1 MERTVNG
8 TTVAYRV
15 DEETVYVIT
24 AINEVTGLLGATNIP
39 EDAKE
44 HLDFI
49 WKDSGVT
56 KLIIFLGEEMEE
68 QRAAAR
74 KLGFKQEGRLK
85 KATPT
90 GDLIIFGQYR

>member
-8 TTVAYRV
+8 TTVAYKV
-15 DEETVYVIT
+15 DDETVYVIT
-24 AINEVTGLLGATNIP
+24 AINEIMGLLGATNIP

-44 HLDFI
+44 HLDII
-49 WKDSGVT
+49 WDDSGVS
-56 KLIIFLGEEMEE
+56 KLIIFINEEHAEH
-68 QRAAAR
+68 RAAAR

>member
-8 TTVAYRV
+8 TTVAYKV
-15 DEETVYVIT
+15 DDETVYVIT
-24 AINEVTGLLGATNIP
+24 AINEVMGLLGATNIP
-39 EDAKE
+39 ANAKE
-44 HLDFI
+44 HLALI
-49 WKDSGVT
+49 WDDCGAS
-56 KLIIFLGEEMEE
+56 KLIIFLPEEHTEH
-68 QRAAAR
+68 RAAAR